1 MCSLATT
8 LFEKQTEIS
17 ARKLQD
23 SLFIISIRIIIGIRN
38 SHTQI
43 TMYRNNL
50 ADYMKQQQQQTYN
63 EETQQ

>member
-23 SLFIISIRIIIGIRN
+23 SLFIISIRIIIGLRN

-50 ADYMKQQQQQTYN
+50 ADYMKQQQQTYN